1 MYKNMTR
8 YIKLFFSSIVLIALL
23 SACEKDFL
31 EKYPLDE
38 VSSADFFKTTNDLI
52 VYINAFYLS
61 PGLEMEYRKSG
72 LSNTDVNSDTQMEG
86 SDIDERLRGTRTI
99 PSDGGNW
106 TDYYSWVRQINYFFD
121 HYKKCEDSFDEYKQY
136 VGEAHFFRALLYF
149 KLMQSFGDVPWY
161 SSVLGTDSEGLY
173 APRTPRNIVADN
185 IIADLD
191 TAVLY
196 LSKDKVEGGTRIN
209 KWYALGL
216 QSQVALYEGTWER
229 YHAGDVFGVSS
240 PDPDKYLQKA
250 VEATESI
257 MNSGLFELYSTGNPE
272 TDYYNF
278 FLQRDYS
285 SSKSVL
291 FWHKFSRDLNLFNEY
306 NYIHK
311 YPRNHGNLTKGLA
324 DSYLCIDGN
333 PISVSPLYEG
343 NDTIID
349 EMRNRDPRMLQTFFQ
364 PDDPW
369 FIKGNDITTWADG
382 LWNII
387 YSNYQLECATGYMYR
402 KTYNPDDAYQSPEDE
417 ENPVIRYRYAQAL
430 LCFAEAKAELG
441 NITQSDLDKS
451 VNLLRDRVGM
461 PHLILGSITTD
472 PDWDFDDVSDI
483 INEIRRER
491 KVELAIEGLRWLDI
505 ARWAAADELIVGKRP
520 KGINGYQ
527 FPEGSAISVVP
538 LDEDGFL
545 DPFQRAL
552 PDGWGFKIN
561 RDYLDPLPLN
571 ELTLNPNLTQNPGW

>member
-1 MYKNMTR
+1 MTR
-8 YIKLFFSSIVLIALL
+8 YIKLFFRSIVLIALL

-72 LSNTDVNSDTQMEG
+72 LSNTDINSDTQMEG
-86 SDIDERLRGTRTI
+86 SVIDERLRGTRTI

-136 VGEAHFFRALLYF
+136 VGEAHFFRALIYF

-191 TAVLY
+191 TAVSY

-229 YHAGDVFGVSS
+229 YHAGDVFGVSN
-240 PDPDKYLQKA
+240 PDPDKYLHKA
-250 VEATESI
+250 VKATESI

-285 SSKSVL
+285 SSKAVL

-311 YPRNHGNLTKGLA
+311 YPRNHGNMTKGLA
-324 DSYLCIDGN
+324 DSYLCTDGD
-333 PISVSPLYEG
+333 PISVSPL
-343 NDTIID
+343 
-349 EMRNRDPRMLQTFFQ
+349 
-364 PDDPW
+364 
-369 FIKGNDITTWADG
+369 
-382 LWNII
+382 
-387 YSNYQLECATGYMYR
+387 
-402 KTYNPDDAYQSPEDE
+402 
-417 ENPVIRYRYAQAL
+417 
-430 LCFAEAKAELG
+430 
-441 NITQSDLDKS
+441 
-451 VNLLRDRVGM
+451 
-461 PHLILGSITTD
+461 
-472 PDWDFDDVSDI
+472 
-483 INEIRRER
+483 
-491 KVELAIEGLRWLDI
+491 
-505 ARWAAADELIVGKRP
+505 
-520 KGINGYQ
+520 
-527 FPEGSAISVVP
+527 
-538 LDEDGFL
+538 
-545 DPFQRAL
+545 
-552 PDGWGFKIN
+552 
-561 RDYLDPLPLN
+561 
-571 ELTLNPNLTQNPGW
+571 